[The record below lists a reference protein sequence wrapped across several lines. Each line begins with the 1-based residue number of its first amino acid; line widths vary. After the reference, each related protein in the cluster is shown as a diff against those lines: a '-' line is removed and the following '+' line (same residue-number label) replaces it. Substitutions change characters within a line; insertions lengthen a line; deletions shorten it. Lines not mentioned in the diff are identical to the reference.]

1 MFHHCVTSIVSYFT
15 PWAVSC
21 YRGGGREG
29 SCEIG
34 SHCTPYGLLLYL
46 GTFYKIHCDSGVK
59 KVERGLLAID
69 MLLVASLRY
78 SWCCR
83 QYGNC

>member
-21 YRGGGREG
+21 YRGGGK
-29 SCEIG
+29 S
-34 SHCTPYGLLLYL
+34 LYSIWIIAISRNIL
-46 GTFYKIHCDSGVK
+46 QLVIHCDSGVK
-59 KVERGLLAID
+59 RAERGLLAID
-69 MLLVASLRY
+69 MPLVASLRY

-83 QYGNC
+83 QNGNC